1 MDLDEK
7 ISVIALAVVVVSGA
21 ILLIGSALSFFN
33 PRAICNGSEMRS

>member
-21 ILLIGSALSFFN
+21 IPKAIAGIQALKDRF
-33 PRAICNGSEMRS
+33 RSWRK